1 MAEQKKKYFYIT
13 TPIYYASGNIHI
25 GHTYCCTCADTIA
38 RYKRLDGYQ
47 VRFMTGSDEHGQ
59 KIEKKAEAAGME
71 PKAYVDKIA
80 DSFKEVWKAMN
91 ISYDFYVRTTDD
103 YHVAC
108 VKKVFTLLLNKR
120 DIYLGEYKGWYCTP
134 CESFFTDEQVGPE
147 HLCPDCHRPVHYETE
162 EAYFLNV
169 KKFVPDL
176 LKYYETHPNFCA
188 KDKLNE
194 MINTFI
200 KPGLDD
206 LCITRTSFKWG
217 IPIDENP
224 KHIIYVWIDA
234 LLNYIS
240 ALGYLSDDDH
250 LMKEYWG
257 KDTEIL
263 QLAGRDINRFHTIYW
278 PILLM
283 ALGLRLPDQII
294 VHGLLLTKS
303 GVKLSKSLGN
313 APSPYP
319 LIERYGVDSLR
330 YYLVREVQFGDDGAF
345 TPIQF
350 VDRLNADLANN
361 YGNLVNRTLSMVNR
375 YFNGVIPEYAE
386 PTSDLTKKLFEDAK
400 AKIVEYKAYMDKF
413 DITNGAGKA
422 MELLDLGN
430 KYFDAIAPWT
440 QAKNN
445 NQVLLKESL
454 YAASEL
460 IRIGS
465 ILLSPVMPSKT
476 IEALDQENVP
486 ADLRTLPSVNTIG
499 KLSSIKINTLSPL
512 FPRLKKEDEIKFLT
526 ELIDGKETK

>member
-330 YYLVREVQFGDDGAF
+330 YYLVREVQFGDDGTF

-445 NQVLLKESL
+445 NQVLLKESI

-499 KLSSIKINTLSPL
+499 KLSNIKINTLSPL

>member
-1 MAEQKKKYFYIT
+1 
-13 TPIYYASGNIHI
+13 
-25 GHTYCCTCADTIA
+25 
-38 RYKRLDGYQ
+38 
-47 VRFMTGSDEHGQ
+47 
-59 KIEKKAEAAGME
+59 
-71 PKAYVDKIA
+71 
-80 DSFKEVWKAMN
+80 
-91 ISYDFYVRTTDD
+91 
-103 YHVAC
+103 
-108 VKKVFTLLLNKR
+108 
-120 DIYLGEYKGWYCTP
+120 
-134 CESFFTDEQVGPE
+134 
-147 HLCPDCHRPVHYETE
+147 
-162 EAYFLNV
+162 
-169 KKFVPDL
+169 
-176 LKYYETHPNFCA
+176 
-188 KDKLNE
+188 